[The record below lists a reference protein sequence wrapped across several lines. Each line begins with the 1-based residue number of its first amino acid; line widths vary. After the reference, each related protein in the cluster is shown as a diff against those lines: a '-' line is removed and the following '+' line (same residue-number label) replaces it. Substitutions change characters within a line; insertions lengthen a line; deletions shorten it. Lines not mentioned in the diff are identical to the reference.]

1 MWRRTLLVVERNNS
15 RFSLAT
21 EVADIMYRQ
30 ITNRRTDGAQ
40 RGFTLLEAAFA
51 LVVLMIIG
59 LGIASLFTYA
69 IQANSRADDRELA
82 MAIAQE
88 RMEWLRTIPF
98 TTQTRSIA
106 YSYPNGGLAQTS
118 VPVNETIT
126 NAGRPYVVTT
136 IITDLS
142 VVPVG
147 NPDEGAPT
155 LKRIQVNVTPLGAA
169 TAFETVTINTQRST
183 QVVGIY

>member
-1 MWRRTLLVVERNNS
+1 MHH
-15 RFSLAT
+15 
-21 EVADIMYRQ
+21 Q
-30 ITNRRTDGAQ
+30 IANRRNHSAQ
-40 RGFTLLEAAFA
+40 RGFTLLEAAIA
-51 LVVLMIIG
+51 LVILMIIG

-69 IQANSRADDRELA
+69 IQANARADDRELA
-82 MAIAQE
+82 MALAQK

-98 TTQTRSIA
+98 TTQTRTLN

-118 VPVNETIT
+118 VPVNETVT

-142 VVPVG
+142 VVPAG

-155 LKRIQVNVTPLGAA
+155 MKRVQVNVTPLGAA
-169 TAFETVTINTQRST
+169 TAFETVTITTLRST
-183 QVVGIY
+183 QVVGNY